1 MSRGNRISNEMQTH
15 TRRIGFVVSLA
26 VLAVATFSYIRPTT
40 DRETISTHF
49 MRDDTPY
56 GGNSFRIKG
65 NDVMSV
71 KLANP
76 VVTFKPRPESNEP
89 QRPEPTEA
97 WMNDTGELLNRMT
110 ISFFRGTID
119 GGMKRQFQQVGQN
132 AAWWYSPDWI
142 VQFIS
147 TSWMNYKA
155 PEAQGGDAPQ
165 TTKLWKS
172 TDGGQTWSQLRWP
185 ASQNIGRLL
194 FLDPQRGYAAGWG
207 PRIWRTSDGG
217 NTWQAVDVP
226 ADAHVES
233 ETRQDFNEISLGP
246 DGVLRIAYAVAR
258 TADAPAHSVVA
269 RLDWGR
275 HAFVTDTVLP
285 GQVIT
290 ALDTTPTTP
299 ESGSRY
305 SVYILSRLDKSQNGE
320 AHDNGR
326 RTGAISTWTTD
337 HPEAVQQL
345 RTFDEKLTLD
355 GMSVGRDGLLL
366 VYATDPNSGSG
377 GTGGGAPIDLT
388 FSSTDAGKSWNKTI
402 DKTAHGA
409 YFDAQTNTL
418 YRLHG
423 YTLKKRTF

>member
-1 MSRGNRISNEMQTH
+1 MRKQKRWKWIAG
-15 TRRIGFVVSLA
+15 GLVALA
-26 VLAVATFSYIRPTT
+26 IATYGYVNMTT
-40 DRETISTHF
+40 GWETISTNF
-49 MRDDTPY
+49 MRNDTPY
-56 GGNSFRIKG
+56 GGGNFRIKG

-76 VVTFKPRPESNEP
+76 EVTFKPQAESNEP

-97 WMNDTGELLNRMT
+97 WMNDTGELLNRTT

-119 GGMKRQFQQVGQN
+119 GGMKRHFQQVGQD
-132 AAWWYSPDWI
+132 AAWWYSPDWT

-172 TDGGQTWSQLRWP
+172 SNGGQTWSQLQWP
-185 ASQNIGRLL
+185 ESQNIGRLL

-207 PRIWRTSDGG
+207 PRVWRTSDGG
-217 NTWQAVDVP
+217 NTWQAIDVP
-226 ADAHVES
+226 ADAHVGS
-233 ETRQDFNEISLGP
+233 ETRQDFNAISLGP
-246 DGVLRIAYAVAR
+246 DGVLRIAYHVAQ
-258 TADAPAHSVVA
+258 TAEAPAHSVVD
-269 RLDWGR
+269 RLDWGQ

-285 GQVIT
+285 GQVVT
-290 ALDTTPTTP
+290 ALDTTP

-305 SVYILSRLDKSQNGE
+305 SLYALTHLDKPQNGE
-320 AHDNGR
+320 GRDNGR
-326 RTGAISTWTTD
+326 RTGAIFTWTND

-355 GMSVGRDGLLL
+355 SMSIGRNGLLL

-388 FSSTDAGKSWNKTI
+388 FSSTDAGKSWNKTT
-402 DKTAHGA
+402 DKTAQGG

-418 YRLHG
+418 YWLHAF
-423 YTLKKRTF
+423 TLKKRTF

>member
-1 MSRGNRISNEMQTH
+1 MRKHKRWKWIAG
-15 TRRIGFVVSLA
+15 GLVALA
-26 VLAVATFSYIRPTT
+26 IATYGYVNMTT
-40 DRETISTHF
+40 GWETISTSF

-56 GGNSFRIKG
+56 GGGNFRIKG
-65 NDVMSV
+65 NDVMSI

-76 VVTFKPRPESNEP
+76 EVTFKPQAESDEP
-89 QRPEPTEA
+89 QRAEPTEA

-119 GGMKRQFQQVGQN
+119 GGMKRHFQQVGQD
-132 AAWWYSPDWI
+132 AAWWYSPDWT

-172 TDGGQTWSQLRWP
+172 SNGGQTWSQLQWP
-185 ASQNIGRLL
+185 ESQNIGRLL

-207 PRIWRTSDGG
+207 PRIWRTADGG
-217 NTWQAVDVP
+217 NTWQAIDVP
-226 ADAHVES
+226 ADAHVGG
-233 ETRQDFNEISLGP
+233 ETRQDFNAISLGP
-246 DGVLRIAYAVAR
+246 DGVLRIAYHVAQ
-258 TADAPAHSVVA
+258 TAEAPAHSVVD
-269 RLDWGR
+269 RLDWGQ
-275 HAFVTDTVLP
+275 HAFVADTVLP
-285 GQVIT
+285 GQVVT
-290 ALDTTPTTP
+290 ALDTTP

-305 SVYILSRLDKSQNGE
+305 SLYTLSHLDRPENGE
-320 AHDNGR
+320 GR
-326 RTGAISTWTTD
+326 DTGHRTGAISTWTND

-355 GMSVGRDGLLL
+355 SMSIGRNGLLL
-366 VYATDPNSGSG
+366 VYATDPNTGSDG
-377 GTGGGAPIDLT
+377 RGGGAPIDLT
-388 FSSTDAGKSWNKTI
+388 FSSTDAGKSWNQTT
-402 DKTAHGA
+402 DKTAQGG

-418 YRLHG
+418 YWLHA

>member
-1 MSRGNRISNEMQTH
+1 MRKHKRWKWIAG
-15 TRRIGFVVSLA
+15 GLVALA
-26 VLAVATFSYIRPTT
+26 IATYGYVNMTT
-40 DRETISTHF
+40 GWETISTNF
-49 MRDDTPY
+49 MRDDAPY
-56 GGNSFRIKG
+56 GGGNFRIRG

-76 VVTFKPRPESNEP
+76 EVTFKPQAESNEP

-119 GGMKRQFQQVGQN
+119 GGMKRHFQQVGQE
-132 AAWWYSPDWI
+132 AAWWYSPDWA

-155 PEAQGGDAPQ
+155 REAQGGDAPQ
-165 TTKLWKS
+165 ITKLWKS
-172 TDGGQTWSQLRWP
+172 SNGGQTWSQLQWP
-185 ASQNIGRLL
+185 ESQNIGRLL

-207 PRIWRTSDGG
+207 PRIWRTADGG
-217 NTWQAVDVP
+217 NTWQAIDVP
-226 ADAHVES
+226 ADSHVGS
-233 ETRQDFNEISLGP
+233 ETRQEFNAISLGP
-246 DGVLRIAYAVAR
+246 DGVLRIAYYVAP
-258 TADAPAHSVVA
+258 TAEAPGHSVVD
-269 RLDWGR
+269 RLDWGQ

-285 GQVIT
+285 GQVVT
-290 ALDTTPTTP
+290 ALDTTPATP

-305 SVYILSRLDKSQNGE
+305 SLYTLSHLDKPQNGE
-320 AHDNGR
+320 GGDNGH
-326 RTGAISTWTTD
+326 RTGAISTWTND

-355 GMSVGRDGLLL
+355 SMSIGRNGLLL

-388 FSSTDAGKSWNKTI
+388 FSSTDAGKSWNKST
-402 DKTAHGA
+402 DKTAQGG

-418 YRLHG
+418 YWLHA

>member
-1 MSRGNRISNEMQTH
+1 MRKL
-15 TRRIGFVVSLA
+15 RRWTWIAGGLVALA
-26 VLAVATFSYIRPTT
+26 IATYGYVNMTT
-40 DRETISTHF
+40 GWETISTSF

-56 GGNSFRIKG
+56 GGGNFRIRG
-65 NDVMSV
+65 HDVMSV

-76 VVTFKPRPESNEP
+76 EVTFKPRVESNEP

-119 GGMKRQFQQVGQN
+119 GGMKRHFQQVGQE
-132 AAWWYSPDWI
+132 AAWWYSPDWT

-165 TTKLWKS
+165 ITKLWKS
-172 TDGGQTWSQLRWP
+172 SNGGQTWSQLQWP
-185 ASQNIGRLL
+185 ENQNIGRLL

-207 PRIWRTSDGG
+207 PRIWRTADGG
-217 NTWQAVDVP
+217 NTWQAIDVP
-226 ADAHVES
+226 ADAHAGS
-233 ETRQDFNEISLGP
+233 ETRQEFNAISLGP
-246 DGVLRIAYAVAR
+246 DGVLRIAYYVAQ
-258 TADAPAHSVVA
+258 TAEAPGHSVVD
-269 RLDWGR
+269 RLDWGQ
-275 HAFVTDTVLP
+275 HAFVNEVVVPD
-285 GQVIT
+285 QVIT
-290 ALDTTPTTP
+290 ALDTNP
-299 ESGSRY
+299 EPGPHY
-305 SVYILSRLDKSQNGE
+305 SLYALSHLDKPQNGE
-320 AHDNGR
+320 GRDNGH
-326 RTGAISTWTTD
+326 RTGAISTWTNN

-355 GMSVGRDGLLL
+355 SMSIGRNGLLL

-388 FSSTDAGKSWNKTI
+388 FSSTDAGKTWNKTT
-402 DKTAHGA
+402 DKTAQGG

-418 YRLHG
+418 YWLHG

>member
-1 MSRGNRISNEMQTH
+1 MRKHKRWKWIAG
-15 TRRIGFVVSLA
+15 GLVALA
-26 VLAVATFSYIRPTT
+26 IATYGYVNMTT
-40 DRETISTHF
+40 GWETISTNF
-49 MRDDTPY
+49 MRDDAPY
-56 GGNSFRIKG
+56 GGGNFRIRG

-76 VVTFKPRPESNEP
+76 EVTFKPQAESNEP

-119 GGMKRQFQQVGQN
+119 GGMKRHFQQVGQE
-132 AAWWYSPDWI
+132 AAWWYSPDWA

-147 TSWMNYKA
+147 TSWINYKA
-155 PEAQGGDAPQ
+155 REAQGGDAPQ
-165 TTKLWKS
+165 ITKLWKS
-172 TDGGQTWSQLRWP
+172 SNGGQTWSQLQWP
-185 ASQNIGRLL
+185 ESQNIGRLL

-207 PRIWRTSDGG
+207 PRIWRTADGG
-217 NTWQAVDVP
+217 NTWQAIDVP
-226 ADAHVES
+226 ADSHVGS
-233 ETRQDFNEISLGP
+233 ETRQEFNAISLGP
-246 DGVLRIAYAVAR
+246 DGVLRIAYYVAP
-258 TADAPAHSVVA
+258 TAEAPGHSVVD
-269 RLDWGR
+269 RLDWGQ

-285 GQVIT
+285 GQVVT
-290 ALDTTPTTP
+290 ALDTTPATP

-305 SVYILSRLDKSQNGE
+305 SLYTLSHLDKPQNGE
-320 AHDNGR
+320 GGDNGH
-326 RTGAISTWTTD
+326 RTGAISTWTND

-355 GMSVGRDGLLL
+355 SMSIGRNGLLL

-388 FSSTDAGKSWNKTI
+388 FSSTDAGKSWNKST
-402 DKTAHGA
+402 DKTAQGG

-418 YRLHG
+418 YWLHA